1 MAPQNRKRN
10 SHKKGNDQHS
20 LWGFLFRKQKPT
32 NDMTHGTLFDA
43 AAGLEED
50 GIHTHGGA
58 KGILKEIW
66 AHLSIWTVLAYV
78 LFFAFVSSLFLVTW
92 YMWQP
97 QDLSDIAGYKDNVT
111 AKDLDLL
118 INTKTAARE
127 EIIITEAELN
137 RYLRDNTR
145 IRQDGIFSII
155 THADGIAV
163 RVHDGYAEL
172 IIDRVIGA
180 DFRQTTSVN
189 IRFHQ
194 KEENGKVNLCVE
206 YRGGEPVLMGSTP
219 RGGSIGMLGI
229 PQRHI
234 VMLQPALETLR
245 DCYPGIRDA
254 ILKNDY
260 CPFFEEG
267 KIILRP
273 FSQQHTESTPQ

>member
-43 AAGLEED
+43 AAGLEEERFD
-50 GIHTHGGA
+50 AHGGA

-66 AHLSIWTVLAYV
+66 SRMSIWTMVAYL
-78 LFFAFVSSLFLVTW
+78 LFIAFVSTLFLLTW
-92 YMWQP
+92 RMWQP
-97 QDLSDIAGYKDNVT
+97 QDLSDIAGYKDNV
-111 AKDLDLL
+111 ASRDLDLL

-127 EIIITEAELN
+127 EIVITEAELN

-155 THADGIAV
+155 THANGVAV

-172 IIDRVIGA
+172 IIERIIGA
-180 DFRQTTSVN
+180 DFRQTTSVHLH
-189 IRFHQ
+189 FYQ
-194 KEENGKVNLCVE
+194 KEEDGKVELCLE
-206 YRGGEPVLMGSTP
+206 YRGGAPMLMGSTP
-219 RGGSIGMLGI
+219 RGGSIGKMGI

-234 VMLQPALETLR
+234 VMLQPALESLR

-254 ILKNDY
+254 ILKNEY
-260 CPFFEEG
+260 CPYFEKG
-267 KIILRP
+267 RIILRP
-273 FSQQHTESTPQ
+273 FSQQ